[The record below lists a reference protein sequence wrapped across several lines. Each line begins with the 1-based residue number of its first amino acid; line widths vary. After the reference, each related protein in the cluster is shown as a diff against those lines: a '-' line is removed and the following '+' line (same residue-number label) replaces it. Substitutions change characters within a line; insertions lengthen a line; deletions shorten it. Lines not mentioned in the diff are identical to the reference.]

1 MPGLVP
7 GAGVVSIPLGILNR
21 LFDSEKERGR
31 EILRSILCAK
41 KGG

>member
-7 GAGVVSIPLGILNR
+7 GAGVVSIPLGLNR